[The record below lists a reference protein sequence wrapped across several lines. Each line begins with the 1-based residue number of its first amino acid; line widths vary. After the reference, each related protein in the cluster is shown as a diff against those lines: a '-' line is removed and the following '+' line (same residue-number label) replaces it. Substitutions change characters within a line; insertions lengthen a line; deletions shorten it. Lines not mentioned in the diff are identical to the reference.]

1 MNVDRETVKKRVAWA
16 EEGSSPPTYNSRY
29 IWNNHTSK
37 QEYQFQRNVTK
48 SQALTWF
55 HYQKAF
61 QTVRGDR
68 TYTQALKIS
77 PSNNKSHVPLS
88 NKPARIVTAGR
99 TSANEKQ
106 LPLPRFVY
114 TMMATPPS
122 LLPSCPM
129 GKKWGHT

>member
-1 MNVDRETVKKRVAWA
+1 MLTKKQIVKKRVAWPQ
-16 EEGSSPPTYNSRY
+16 EGSSPPTYNSRY

-68 TYTQALKIS
+68 TYAQALKIS
-77 PSNNKSHVPLS
+77 PSNNKSHAPFP
-88 NKPARIVTAGR
+88 NKPARIVTAGQ
-99 TSANEKQ
+99 TSANEQTVTSSKVCIHHDGHTP
-106 LPLPRFVY
+106 LPL
-114 TMMATPPS
+114 TQLS
-122 LLPSCPM
+122 N
-129 GKKWGHT
+129 G